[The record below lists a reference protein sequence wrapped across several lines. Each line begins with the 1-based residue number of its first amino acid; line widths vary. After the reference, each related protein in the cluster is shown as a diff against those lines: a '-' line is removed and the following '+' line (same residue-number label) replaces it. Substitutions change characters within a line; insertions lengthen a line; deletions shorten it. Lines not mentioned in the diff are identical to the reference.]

1 MEAILTTNVSD
12 FMEMGF
18 KVSRMVHFDYMRRFY
33 NFELNKVY
41 YTETEG
47 KLTAFKVL
55 AISLLDYEY
64 LVQFPTETRILQ
76 QTFFNNKKFFDSKE
90 HYFQYIEGNMN
101 SRIVNYVG
109 LNLRDLNNVTFKK
122 ESSTCVTLLN
132 RYKWNDMSSK
142 PFKCSSHVNYII
154 LSSNGIVISYK
165 PFENTFATYQECV
178 KNHIDGMVVEEFQE
192 EETTN
197 ITITI
202 TKETKP
208 KIYTLNFI
216 EDFQ

>member
-12 FMEMGF
+12 FMAMGF
-18 KVSRMVHFDYMRRFY
+18 KLNRMVQFDYMRRFY

-41 YTETEG
+41 YMEMEG

-55 AISLLDYEY
+55 AISLLDHEY
-64 LVQFPTETRILQ
+64 LVQFPSETRIVKHCS
-76 QTFFNNKKFFDSKE
+76 FGSKKFFNSKE
-90 HYFQYIEGNMN
+90 HYFQYIEGLAN
-101 SRIVNYVG
+101 SQIVKYVG
-109 LNLRDLNNVTFKK
+109 LNVKDLKNVSFR
-122 ESSTCVTLLN
+122 EENSQCVTLFN
-132 RYKWNDMSSK
+132 RYKWHDASSK
-142 PFKCSSHVNYII
+142 PFKCSSHVNYMI
-154 LSSNGIVISYK
+154 LTENGVVISYK
-165 PFENTFATYQECV
+165 PLEDTFATYQECV
-178 KNHIDGMVVEEFQE
+178 KNHIDGMVVEEFQ

-216 EDFQ
+216 ENF